1 MPFFM
6 KKSFVCVLVLLAIAL
21 LCGCASEKV
30 EPKAELKAEPMAAP
44 VATLEAA
51 EAEPAEPTRG
61 LPADTLLY
69 RAFRFY
75 ELFKASNSS
84 EHRNSMNVHK
94 NLFFA
99 RWRTSSDSICA
110 TIPADDSLAADLR
123 DIYKAVLEFDA
134 KRKYRDI
141 LDEEE
146 REKREDNLWNDSAR
160 REKVSKMMDAYF
172 KALVENPDSMRVV
185 EEKERAE
192 RERAD
197 SIYALEIRAIPLD
210 EALNR
215 LEEDSSSIY
224 NYAYFVQTLEVLYVD
239 TAVAD
244 MKELDVHIKRNAWKE
259 ANCACMGRSLA
270 GQRRVVLNKE
280 YNTLLNN
287 FMKANVHESRQE
299 RYTFRPNKYPFW
311 YPMISVVPHHSGDD
325 YHFNSFPVIH
335 TAVFNKAHDMVKLNV
350 TESFNSGS
358 YYYLSKRSGKW
369 EVVRRRDGWV
379 A

>member
-1 MPFFM
+1 MPFFL
-6 KKSFVCVLVLLAIAL
+6 KKSFVCVLVFLTIVL

-30 EPKAELKAEPMAAP
+30 EPKAELKTEPVAAP
-44 VATLEAA
+44 MATLEAA

-110 TIPADDSLAADLR
+110 TIPADDSLAADLLA
-123 DIYKAVLEFDA
+123 IYKAVLEFDA
-134 KRKYRDI
+134 KCKYRDI
-141 LDEEE
+141 LDREE
-146 REKREDNLWNDSAR
+146 RDTLEDTLNETRKNAKPIDPIDVDEVLKRWNS
-160 REKVSKMMDAYF
+160 
-172 KALVENPDSMRVV
+172 DSMRTV
-185 EEKERAE
+185 

-197 SIYALEIRAIPLD
+197 SIYALKIRAIPLD

-244 MKELDVHIKRNAWKE
+244 MKELDKVNIFSIKREEWKE
-259 ANCACMGRSLA
+259 AKSACMGKSLA

-299 RYTFRPNKYPFW
+299 RYTVKPNKYPFW
-311 YPMISVVPHHSGDD
+311 HPFINVIPEHWGDD
-325 YHFNSFPVIH
+325 YHFSSFPVIDN
-335 TAVFNKAHDMVKLNV
+335 AVFNKAHDMVQLNV
-350 TESFNSGS
+350 KQSFNSGN

-369 EVVRRRDGWV
+369 EVVRCRDGWV
-379 A
+379 L

>member
-1 MPFFM
+1 MPFFL
-6 KKSFVCVLVLLAIAL
+6 KKSFVCVLVFLTIVL

-30 EPKAELKAEPMAAP
+30 EPKAELKTEPMAAP

-110 TIPADDSLAADLR
+110 TIPADDSLAADLLA
-123 DIYKAVLEFDA
+123 IYKAVLEFDA
-134 KRKYRDI
+134 KCKYRDI
-141 LDEEE
+141 LDREE
-146 REKREDNLWNDSAR
+146 RDTLEDTLNETRKNAKPIDPIDVDEVLKRWNS
-160 REKVSKMMDAYF
+160 
-172 KALVENPDSMRVV
+172 DSMRTV
-185 EEKERAE
+185 

-197 SIYALEIRAIPLD
+197 SIYALKIRAIPLD

-244 MKELDVHIKRNAWKE
+244 MKELDKVNIFSIKREEWKE
-259 ANCACMGRSLA
+259 AKSACMGKSLA

-299 RYTFRPNKYPFW
+299 RYTVKPNKYPFW
-311 YPMISVVPHHSGDD
+311 HPFINVIPEHWGDD
-325 YHFNSFPVIH
+325 YHFSSFPVIDN
-335 TAVFNKAHDMVKLNV
+335 AVFNKAHDMVQLNV
-350 TESFNSGS
+350 KQSFNSGN

-369 EVVRRRDGWV
+369 EVVRCRDGWV
-379 A
+379 M

>member
-21 LCGCASEKV
+21 LCGCASAKV
-30 EPKAELKAEPMAAP
+30 EPKAELKAESMAAP
-44 VATLEAA
+44 VATLEAT

-141 LDEEE
+141 LDREE
-146 REKREDNLWNDSAR
+146 RDIHEDTLNETRKNAKPIDPIDVDEFLKRWNS
-160 REKVSKMMDAYF
+160 
-172 KALVENPDSMRVV
+172 DSMRTV
-185 EEKERAE
+185 

-197 SIYALEIRAIPLD
+197 SIYALEVRAIPLD

-215 LEEDSSSIY
+215 LEKDSSSIY

-244 MKELDVHIKRNAWKE
+244 MKELDKVNIFNIKREEWKE
-259 ANCACMGRSLA
+259 AKSACMGKSLA

-299 RYTFRPNKYPFW
+299 RYTVKPNKYPFW
-311 YPMISVVPHHSGDD
+311 HPFINVIPEHWGDD
-325 YHFNSFPVIH
+325 YHFSSFPVIDN
-335 TAVFNKAHDMVKLNV
+335 AVFNKAHDMVQLNV
-350 TESFNSGS
+350 KQSFNSGN

-369 EVVRRRDGWV
+369 EVVRCRDGWV
-379 A
+379 M

>member
-1 MPFFM
+1 MPFFL
-6 KKSFVCVLVLLAIAL
+6 KKSFVCVLVFLTIVL

-30 EPKAELKAEPMAAP
+30 EPKAELKTEPMAAP

-110 TIPADDSLAADLR
+110 TIPADDSLAADLLA
-123 DIYKAVLEFDA
+123 IYKAVLEFDA

-141 LDEEE
+141 LDREE
-146 REKREDNLWNDSAR
+146 RDIHEDTLNETRKIAKPIDPIDVDEVLKRWNS
-160 REKVSKMMDAYF
+160 
-172 KALVENPDSMRVV
+172 DSMRTV
-185 EEKERAE
+185 

-197 SIYALEIRAIPLD
+197 SIYAVKIRAIPLD

-215 LEEDSSSIY
+215 LSEDSSSIY

-244 MKELDVHIKRNAWKE
+244 MKELDKVNIFSIKREEWKE
-259 ANCACMGRSLA
+259 AKSACMGKSLA

-299 RYTFRPNKYPFW
+299 RYTVKPNKYPFW
-311 YPMISVVPHHSGDD
+311 HPFINVIPEHWGDD
-325 YHFNSFPVIH
+325 YHFSSFPVIDN
-335 TAVFNKAHDMVKLNV
+335 AVFNKAHDMVQLNV
-350 TESFNSGS
+350 KQSFNSGN

-369 EVVRRRDGWV
+369 EVVRCRDGWV
-379 A
+379 M

>member
-1 MPFFM
+1 MPFFL
-6 KKSFVCVLVLLAIAL
+6 KKSFVCVLVFLTIVL

-30 EPKAELKAEPMAAP
+30 EPKAELKTEPVAAP
-44 VATLEAA
+44 MATLEAA

-110 TIPADDSLAADLR
+110 TIPADDSLAADLLA
-123 DIYKAVLEFDA
+123 IYKAVLEFDA

-141 LDEEE
+141 LDREE
-146 REKREDNLWNDSAR
+146 RDTLEDTLNETRKNAKPIDPIDVDEVLKRWNS
-160 REKVSKMMDAYF
+160 
-172 KALVENPDSMRVV
+172 DSMRTV
-185 EEKERAE
+185 

-197 SIYALEIRAIPLD
+197 SIYTLKIRAIPLD

-244 MKELDVHIKRNAWKE
+244 MKELDKVNIFSIKREEWKE
-259 ANCACMGRSLA
+259 AKSACMGKSLA

-299 RYTFRPNKYPFW
+299 RYTVKPNKYPFW
-311 YPMISVVPHHSGDD
+311 HPFINVIPEHWGDD
-325 YHFNSFPVIH
+325 YHFSSFPVIDN
-335 TAVFNKAHDMVKLNV
+335 AVFNKAHDMVQLNV
-350 TESFNSGS
+350 KQSFNSGN

-369 EVVRRRDGWV
+369 EVVRCRDGWV
-379 A
+379 M

>member
-1 MPFFM
+1 MLCM
-6 KKSFVCVLVLLAIAL
+6 KFLRNFCLLAVALVAL
-21 LCGCASEKV
+21 LCGCCSEKV
-30 EPKAELKAEPMAAP
+30 EPKAELKAEPMAAS

-141 LDEEE
+141 LDREE
-146 REKREDNLWNDSAR
+146 RDIHEDTLNETRKIAKPIDPIDVDEVFKRWNS
-160 REKVSKMMDAYF
+160 
-172 KALVENPDSMRVV
+172 DSMRTV
-185 EEKERAE
+185 

-197 SIYALEIRAIPLD
+197 SIYAVKIRAIPLD

-215 LEEDSSSIY
+215 LSEDSSSIY

-244 MKELDVHIKRNAWKE
+244 MKELDKVNIFSIKREEWKE
-259 ANCACMGRSLA
+259 AKSACMGKSLA

-287 FMKANVHESRQE
+287 FMKANVRESRSD
-299 RYTFRPNKYPFW
+299 RYTIMPNKYPFW
-311 YPMISVVPHHSGDD
+311 HPFINVIPEHWGDD

-335 TAVFNKAHDMVKLNV
+335 NAVFNKAHDMVQLNV
-350 TESFNSGS
+350 MQSFNSGS

-369 EVVRRRDGWV
+369 EVVRRQDGWV
-379 A
+379 M